1 MERILSLNYS
11 ERYYFGIPAPKKGE
25 NLLSDLDKKRIKII
39 QIYNS
44 ILKKE
49 VLSKGSYFLETIFS
63 IFLKN

>member
-39 QIYNS
+39 HIYNS

-49 VLSKGSYFLETIFS
+49 VLSKGSYF
-63 IFLKN
+63 